1 MKTNIFL
8 IGFMGTGKSTVS
20 KKLSGMTSMREVDLD
35 VFVEEKAGM
44 CISRIF
50 EEKGEKAFRDMET
63 ECLKVVLKQNDC
75 IISCGG
81 GTVIREEN
89 VDYMRENGTIVLLT
103 ATPETI
109 YQRVKDNQN
118 RPILNGNMNVEYIS
132 TLMERRKEFYQKA
145 ADVIVETDKKTV
157 EEICNEILEK
167 ICKK

>member
-109 YQRVKDNQN
+109 YQRILPYNTPSAHLYIRNKSSSPRKN
-118 RPILNGNMNVEYIS
+118 RDS
-132 TLMERRKEFYQKA
+132 
-145 ADVIVETDKKTV
+145 
-157 EEICNEILEK
+157 
-167 ICKK
+167 